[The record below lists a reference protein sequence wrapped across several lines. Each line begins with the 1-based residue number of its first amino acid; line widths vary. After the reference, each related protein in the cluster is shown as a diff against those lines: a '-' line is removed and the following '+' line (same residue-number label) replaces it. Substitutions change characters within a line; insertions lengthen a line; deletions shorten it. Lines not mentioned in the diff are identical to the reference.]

1 MAINFQLNWNVIIS
15 NKHSRLI
22 REKKERLLLSLQI
35 VQRKRK
41 SCKRAVAKE
50 GLNLV
55 IAQSLWLIN
64 VTCNYPLTMALM
76 SRIEHTSKNWLANCF
91 RDFGKKGLKRTAIT
105 NV

>member
-22 REKKERLLLSLQI
+22 REKKERLLLSLQM

-55 IAQSLWLIN
+55 VAQSLWLIN

-76 SRIEHTSKNWLANCF
+76 STSKNWLANCF